1 MKQFNGNNNLWND
14 NIENQ
19 WEACWNHRN
28 EFIEFINKIHPNPIT
43 PAFKTMPNELDDGH
57 PMEYAIQYALMR
69 TSS

>member
-28 EFIEFINKIHPNPIT
+28 ESN
-43 PAFKTMPNELDDGH
+43 
-57 PMEYAIQYALMR
+57 MENAQR
-69 TSS
+69 SEERRVRERVCKQV